1 MKKTVS
7 LVLTL
12 ILCALSTTP
21 SFAAEMQEIPTVEDL
36 WYELDISDGAY
47 FCSEQKNA
55 WFLTDIFSQEGLR
68 EYGVEGGFAYYAP
81 DGTKRTAQEQL
92 QTGDILKM
100 EDAGGAELYSAPVVF
115 LMELDGD
122 GAVTSCDARLALLT
136 AAKQTDFDR
145 AHLLAADADGSRHV
159 GAADARVILR
169 VAARLE
175 RRVAVWSDF
184 ENRRLQNKLVLMG
197 IFTDEKKELETPQ
210 AVLEELEKGGLS
222 PQDREF
228 LEKSF
233 RRVTYSWAFTPEVI
247 ASNTGVPPEAVPNET
262 NVFVQLT
269 MDARR
274 DYGRI
279 IAILEQNDRVD
290 FAERDSVWTADEILI

>member
-12 ILCALSTTP
+12 ILFGLQTTP
-21 SFAAEMQEIPTVEDL
+21 AFAAEAQELPTPEDI
-36 WYELDISDGAY
+36 WYQLNIADGAY
-47 FCSEQKNA
+47 YCLDRNEA
-55 WFLTDIFSQEGLR
+55 WYLTDVFTLEGLS

-81 DGTKRTAQEQL
+81 DGTKRAAREQL
-92 QTGDILKM
+92 QTGDILNL
-100 EDAGGAELYSAPVVF
+100 EDGGGTSLFSAPVVF

-122 GAVTSCDARLALLT
+122 GAVTSSDARLALLT
-136 AAKQTDFDR
+136 AAKRTDFDR
-145 AHLLAADADGSRHV
+145 PHLLAADADGSRRV
-159 GAADARVILR
+159 GAADARLILR

-184 ENRRLQNKLVLMG
+184 ENRRLQNKLVMMG

-233 RRVTYSWAFTPEVI
+233 RSVDNSWALSPEVI

-274 DYGRI
+274 DYDRI

-290 FAERDSVWTADEILI
+290 FAERDSVWTMDPA